1 MHEYSVVSELVSS
14 LLENLAGIDGRIVS
28 VRLKKGELRIL
39 SDVALEHA
47 FEILRSGT
55 RLEEARLQI
64 ETVPASVRCEGCGFS
79 GPAAHLDEEGLH
91 VSIPIL
97 ACPHCGGEVAVT
109 SGRELLVDSV
119 RVASPEEPSELGWPD
134 EEGGCRPSG
143 DA

>member
-1 MHEYSVVSELVSS
+1 MHEYSVVSELVSR
-14 LLENLAGIDGRIVS
+14 LLENLEGIDGRILS

-39 SDVALEHA
+39 SDVALENA

-55 RLEEARLQI
+55 RLEKARLQI
-64 ETVPASVRCEGCGFS
+64 ETIPASVRCEGCGYG

-91 VSIPIL
+91 ASIPIL
-97 ACPHCGGEVAVT
+97 ACPRCGGTVDVT

-119 RVASPEEPSELGWPD
+119 RVASPQESDKGRRPNE
-134 EEGGCRPSG
+134 EEGCQSSG

>member
-1 MHEYSVVSELVSS
+1 MSELVSR
-14 LLENLAGIDGRIVS
+14 LLENLKGIDGRILS
-28 VRLKKGELRIL
+28 VKLKKGELRIL
-39 SDVALEHA
+39 SDAALENA

-64 ETVPASVRCEGCGFS
+64 ETVPTSVRCDGCGFS

-91 VSIPIL
+91 VSIPVL
-97 ACPHCGGEVAVT
+97 SCPHCGGRVEVT

-119 RVASPEEPSELGWPD
+119 RVASTQETNGLHRSD